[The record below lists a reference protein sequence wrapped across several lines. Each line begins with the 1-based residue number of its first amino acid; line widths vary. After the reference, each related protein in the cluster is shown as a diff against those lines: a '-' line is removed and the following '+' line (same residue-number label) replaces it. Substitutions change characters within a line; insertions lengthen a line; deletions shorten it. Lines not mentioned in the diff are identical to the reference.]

1 MERENKKLKKI
12 SIILLLIITYFII
25 FFLQAN
31 LFQSF
36 TIAGVMPNLFVIY
49 ILFIGLSA
57 NVTTRRFVWRNR
69 WFNY

>member
-1 MERENKKLKKI
+1 MKKM
-12 SIILLLIITYFII
+12 SITLVLILTFFII

-31 LFQSF
+31 IFQNL

-57 NVTTRRFVWRNR
+57 NSRFGVILWCYRWTNNR
-69 WFNY
+69 FCL